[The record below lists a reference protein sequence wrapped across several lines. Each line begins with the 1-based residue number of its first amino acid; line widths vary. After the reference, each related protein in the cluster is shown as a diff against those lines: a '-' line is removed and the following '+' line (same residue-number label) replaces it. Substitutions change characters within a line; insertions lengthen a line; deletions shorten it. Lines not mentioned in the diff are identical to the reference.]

1 MHCICIVPF
10 DLMTV
15 ADKGQLICLSVKLEQ
30 QHSAAVQQTPI
41 HLQEGLG
48 NAEMTLLDSL

>member
-15 ADKGQLICLSVKLEQ
+15 ADKGQLICPSVRLEQ

-41 HLQEGLG
+41 HLQGGLG
-48 NAEMTLLDSL
+48 NAEMILLDSL